1 MCAMYLRRLSSR
13 IAFFGVIRFS
23 WKDYDEKKGGIGVPI
38 VNVGFQ
44 VIPKTKEGN
53 SYELV
58 DKAIEVVSK
67 SGVKYEVDP
76 METVMEGEYD
86 KLMEIVKEAQEA
98 VIAAGAQET
107 MTFIKVHYR
116 PEGVTIDEK
125 VAKYR

>member
-1 MCAMYLRRLSSR
+1 M
-13 IAFFGVIRFS
+13 
-23 WKDYDEKKGGIGVPI
+23 PI

-44 VIPKTKEGN
+44 VLPKSKEKN

-58 DKAIEVVSK
+58 DKAIEVVAA

-86 KLMEIVKEAQEA
+86 RLMEIVKKAQEA
-98 VIAAGAQET
+98 VITAGADEA

-116 PEGVTIDEK
+116 PEGVTIHEK